1 MSAKYAIPFS
11 FINIIAPTYLFKE
24 AKILKQVLTNIL
36 RKYKKSFYVVCA
48 MEIKLVRYKLKL
60 KRCHLLLYL
69 ILTITMK
76 MEI

>member
-36 RKYKKSFYVVCA
+36 RKYKKSFYEA
-48 MEIKLVRYKLKL
+48 ERPGLV
-60 KRCHLLLYL
+60 
-69 ILTITMK
+69 MQ
-76 MEI
+76 